1 MIPQIVFLA
10 GHFLKVTLWLDQLT
24 TKYNLIHEMDCFN
37 ENKFSETVQI
47 LNYDP
52 EYKQREI

>member
-1 MIPQIVFLA
+1 MIPQIVFLS

-24 TKYNLIHEMDCFN
+24 TKYSLIYEMDSFN

-47 LNYDP
+47 CNYDP
-52 EYKQREI
+52 K